1 MSYQPSEN
9 YRIIGDLHTVA
20 LVLPA
25 SRSVQVGATATVF
38 ATMIAP
44 GATAGVAC
52 SIAPRT
58 SIPAAFQFQTT
69 DPATNRVTGMPNT
82 PVNIAPGM
90 AQTFVLAISP
100 TAPFPPTDVQLNFG
114 CANLDP
120 ASVFVGGLPPQNF
133 SGHLTGGDDAPP
145 WRWTWGDASAVGSPW
160 ARRGGGG
167 GCLRLMGDELPLARR
182 GGRGQAGGGPNAEDG
197 GRVRI
202 AVSVALTVEE
212 AEALTAQAVSRGTNL
227 GGLDCQRGPRRR
239 GPPCVTAWARAS
251 SSRSIRTRTRRSGRR
266 SPGARSRASDIGRWT
281 TTSAGSW
288 RARGRQRPRWRG
300 RGGGTD
306 ARAALWRRW
315 WL

>member
-69 DPATNRVTGMPNT
+69 DPTTNRVTGMPNT

-182 GGRGQAGGGPNAEDG
+182 AAAARRAVARMPKTGAGCG
-197 GRVRI
+197 
-202 AVSVALTVEE
+202 
-212 AEALTAQAVSRGTNL
+212 SR
-227 GGLDCQRGPRRR
+227 CPWPSPWRR
-239 GPPCVTAWARAS
+239 P
-251 SSRSIRTRTRRSGRR
+251 RR
-266 SPGARSRASDIGRWT
+266 SPRKQSVGEPISG
-281 TTSAGSW
+281 
-288 RARGRQRPRWRG
+288 P
-300 RGGGTD
+300 
-306 ARAALWRRW
+306 
-315 WL
+315 